1 MPKNQKKIVTIGGGT
16 GTFVMLSG
24 LRDYPLNISAIV
36 SMADNGGSTGI
47 LREEIGVLPP
57 GDVRRALV
65 ALSSQSQKILIDLF
79 NYRFNEGTFNGHSF
93 GNIFLAALEK
103 ITGNTQKA
111 IDEASKMLDV
121 KGKIFPSTLTKCHLF
136 AQLENGKIIKG
147 ETNIDI
153 PKHNTNA
160 PIKRVWLKPRAKANP
175 QAIKAIQNA
184 DFIILG
190 PGDLY
195 TSIIP
200 NLLCSGIKNALI
212 KSKAKKIY
220 IVNLMTKFGE
230 TNNFKASDFVKTIEK
245 YTTKNLLD
253 FIIINNKMPTKKRLE
268 KYREEKAQLV
278 EIDEENFPKTAQI
291 IKTDLL
297 RPRGFIRHDPNKL
310 AKTIFQIVF

>member
-1 MPKNQKKIVTIGGGT
+1 MPKHQKKIVTVGGGT

-65 ALSSQSQKILIDLF
+65 ALSSQSQKILINLF

-103 ITGNTQKA
+103 ITGNTQRA
-111 IDEASKMLDV
+111 IDEAGKMLDV
-121 KGKIFPSTLTKCHLF
+121 RGKIFPSTLTKCHLF
-136 AQLENGKIIKG
+136 AQLQNEKIIKG

-153 PKHNTNA
+153 PKHNANT
-160 PIKRVWLKPRAKANP
+160 PIKKVWLKPKVKANP
-175 QAIKAIQNA
+175 KALQAIQNA
-184 DFIILG
+184 DFIVIG

-200 NLLCSGIKNALI
+200 NLLCSGIKNALL
-212 KSKAKKIY
+212 KSRAKKIY
-220 IVNLMTKFGE
+220 VVNLMTKFGE

-245 YTTKNLLD
+245 YTKKNLLN
-253 FIIINNKMPTKKRLE
+253 FIILNNKMPTKKRLE
-268 KYREEKAQLV
+268 KYKEEKAEPV
-278 EIDEENFPKTAQI
+278 EIDEKNLPQSAQI
-291 IKTDLL
+291 IKADLL
-297 RPRGFIRHDPNKL
+297 RPRGFIRHDPSKL
-310 AKTIFQIVF
+310 AKIIFQIVL